1 MAIMEINIIPLG
13 TKTPSVSKYLA
24 EPLKLLKKEG
34 VKFELTSM
42 STIIEGDI
50 DTLFELARKM
60 HFSAFTLGVERIVTT
75 IKIDDRR
82 DKPSTIEGKIEKL
95 REKI

>member
-13 TKTPSVSKYLA
+13 TKTPSVSEYLA
-24 EPLKLLKKEG
+24 APLKVLKKER

-42 STIIEGDI
+42 STIIEGNV

-60 HFSAFTLGVERIVTT
+60 HLSTFIPGVKRVVTT

-82 DKPSTIEGKIEKL
+82 DKPSTMKK
-95 REKI
+95 K

>member
-13 TKTPSVSKYLA
+13 TKTPSVSEYLA
-24 EPLKLLKKEG
+24 APLKVLKKER

-42 STIIEGDI
+42 STIIEGNV

-60 HFSAFTLGVERIVTT
+60 HLSTFIPDVKRVVTT

-82 DKPSTIEGKIEKL
+82 DKPSTMKK
-95 REKI
+95 K